1 MYLEPGYS
9 MIELGDVFNRME
21 VFMCTQ
27 SELRQ
32 ILKKIVHIYHAVY
45 GDDVVKVLLYGS
57 YARGDS
63 DNESDIDVVALV
75 HGSRGQLQ
83 EQLKKV
89 WEASSD
95 LELEYGT
102 ILSPTVIP
110 YDEFVKYQK
119 DLPYYHNIAREGVEI
134 VA

>member
-1 MYLEPGYS
+1 
-9 MIELGDVFNRME
+9 
-21 VFMCTQ
+21 MCTQ
-27 SELRQ
+27 SELSQ
-32 ILKKIVHIYHAVY
+32 ILKKLAQIYHMVY
-45 GDDVVKVLLYGS
+45 GDDVIKIILYGS
-57 YARGDS
+57 YARGDFDS
-63 DNESDIDVVALV
+63 ESDVDIVALV
-75 HGSRGQLQ
+75 QGSRPELQ

-110 YDEFVKYQK
+110 YDEYVQYQQ
-119 DLPYYHNIAREGVEI
+119 DLPYYRNIAEEGVEV

>member
-1 MYLEPGYS
+1 M
-9 MIELGDVFNRME
+9 
-21 VFMCTQ
+21 
-27 SELRQ
+27 
-32 ILKKIVHIYHAVY
+32 
-45 GDDVVKVLLYGS
+45 
-57 YARGDS
+57 
-63 DNESDIDVVALV
+63 
-75 HGSRGQLQ
+75 Q

-110 YDEFVKYQK
+110 YDEYVQYQQ
-119 DLPYYHNIAREGVEI
+119 DLPYYRNIAEEGVEV